1 MEKDTLR
8 NLMMAFAVVLVAM
21 WILPRLIPPPPKQ
34 APRPD
39 GAMTPSTVG
48 APAGDGRTAP
58 GRSAAG
64 QPEAQ
69 AAEPGNGTAL
79 TVLEADEERQFSLGS
94 AETNGVD
101 EDSVESPYR
110 MRLLLSNVGA
120 SVESATMTD
129 HAETID
135 KPDRYKLL
143 GVFEDLVGNR
153 HRSLAVESITIDD
166 QIVSLHDK
174 KWHTEGPHASQDN
187 SGQTIIFR
195 LDIVRDDKPVLKI
208 TRTFTLHEQTID
220 SGRHDLAAEIAIEN
234 LADTSQTVIVAYR
247 GGVGV
252 RSLGSIR
259 GPPSQFIDW
268 GIFREGRVDGERQTF
283 DRASKAAAASES
295 LYAISA
301 SEIDTRLSWAATAN
315 TYFTCTLAPLNA
327 DGSDNA
333 AYLGR
338 AEPIDLDGSGLSVKD
353 VTIRFITRAQKL
365 DPHATMRYPVAI
377 YIGEKDAKAFKT
389 VEDYKRRNYYYQ
401 VSQGYGWCTFTSLV
415 ELMIWLLNGL
425 SALTRDFGVAIII
438 LVLIVRTL
446 LHPITKKGQV
456 NMVKMQKK
464 MQELAPKIEEIKKKY
479 ANDKARL
486 NQEMMK
492 LNINPAGQIL
502 TCLPMMLQMPIWVAL
517 YISLSNNILIR
528 HQGSVLLPWVHD
540 MTVPDALY
548 TFSSPIIIPLLGWS
562 IPAFNLLPLLVAVF
576 MYTQQKLQP
585 KPTPSPNMTDQQRQQ
600 QEMMQKMGPIMSI
613 MMLIIFYPMPAGLN
627 LYIMTSSLFG
637 TIEQKRI
644 RAHIK
649 EQEDA
654 GTLLKPKEK
663 EKPIT
668 AADKGKPRKPSF
680 MERMQ
685 KAVDEAQKKQAQRPQ
700 KAKAKRKR

>member
-1 MEKDTLR
+1 MRKLD
-8 NLMMAFAVVLVAM
+8 A
-21 WILPRLIPPPPKQ
+21 K
-34 APRPD
+34 
-39 GAMTPSTVG
+39 STV
-48 APAGDGRTAP
+48 
-58 GRSAAG
+58 
-64 QPEAQ
+64 
-69 AAEPGNGTAL
+69 
-79 TVLEADEERQFSLGS
+79 
-94 AETNGVD
+94 
-101 EDSVESPYR
+101 
-110 MRLLLSNVGA
+110 
-120 SVESATMTD
+120 
-129 HAETID
+129 
-135 KPDRYKLL
+135 
-143 GVFEDLVGNR
+143 
-153 HRSLAVESITIDD
+153 
-166 QIVSLHDK
+166 
-174 KWHTEGPHASQDN
+174 
-187 SGQTIIFR
+187 
-195 LDIVRDDKPVLKI
+195 
-208 TRTFTLHEQTID
+208 
-220 SGRHDLAAEIAIEN
+220 
-234 LADTSQTVIVAYR
+234 
-247 GGVGV
+247 
-252 RSLGSIR
+252 
-259 GPPSQFIDW
+259 
-268 GIFREGRVDGERQTF
+268 
-283 DRASKAAAASES
+283 
-295 LYAISA
+295 
-301 SEIDTRLSWAATAN
+301 
-315 TYFTCTLAPLNA
+315 
-327 DGSDNA
+327 
-333 AYLGR
+333 
-338 AEPIDLDGSGLSVKD
+338 
-353 VTIRFITRAQKL
+353 
-365 DPHATMRYPVAI
+365 RYPVAV

-401 VSQGYGWCTFTSLV
+401 VSQGYGSCTFTSLV

-456 NMVKMQKK
+456 NMVRMQKK

-548 TFSSPIIIPLLGWS
+548 TFASPIIIPLLGWS

-600 QEMMQKMGPIMSI
+600 QEMMQKMGPMMSI

-649 EQEDA
+649 EQEEA

-663 EKPIT
+663 PIGPDREDKPS
-668 AADKGKPRKPSF
+668 RPSF
-680 MERMQ
+680 MQRMQ

-700 KAKAKRKR
+700 KAKTKRKR

>member
-1 MEKDTLR
+1 M
-8 NLMMAFAVVLVAM
+8 
-21 WILPRLIPPPPKQ
+21 
-34 APRPD
+34 
-39 GAMTPSTVG
+39 
-48 APAGDGRTAP
+48 
-58 GRSAAG
+58 
-64 QPEAQ
+64 
-69 AAEPGNGTAL
+69 
-79 TVLEADEERQFSLGS
+79 
-94 AETNGVD
+94 
-101 EDSVESPYR
+101 
-110 MRLLLSNVGA
+110 
-120 SVESATMTD
+120 
-129 HAETID
+129 
-135 KPDRYKLL
+135 
-143 GVFEDLVGNR
+143 
-153 HRSLAVESITIDD
+153 
-166 QIVSLHDK
+166 
-174 KWHTEGPHASQDN
+174 
-187 SGQTIIFR
+187 
-195 LDIVRDDKPVLKI
+195 
-208 TRTFTLHEQTID
+208 
-220 SGRHDLAAEIAIEN
+220 
-234 LADTSQTVIVAYR
+234 
-247 GGVGV
+247 
-252 RSLGSIR
+252 
-259 GPPSQFIDW
+259 
-268 GIFREGRVDGERQTF
+268 
-283 DRASKAAAASES
+283 
-295 LYAISA
+295 
-301 SEIDTRLSWAATAN
+301 
-315 TYFTCTLAPLNA
+315 
-327 DGSDNA
+327 
-333 AYLGR
+333 
-338 AEPIDLDGSGLSVKD
+338 
-353 VTIRFITRAQKL
+353 TIRFITRRQKL
-365 DPHATMRYPVAI
+365 DPRATVRYPVAI
-377 YIGEKDAKAFKT
+377 YVGEKDAKAFKT

-401 VSQGYGWCTFTSLV
+401 VSQGYGWCTFISLV

-528 HQGSVLLPWVHD
+528 HQGSVFLPWVHD

-548 TFSSPIIIPLLGWS
+548 TFASPIIIPVLGWS

-600 QEMMQKMGPIMSI
+600 QEMMQKMGPMMSV

-649 EQEDA
+649 EQEEA
-654 GTLLKPKEK
+654 GTLLKPKDVPVAE
-663 EKPIT
+663 
-668 AADKGKPRKPSF
+668 DGSGKPRKPSF

-685 KAVDEAQKKQAQRPQ
+685 KAVDEAQKKQVRRPQ
-700 KAKAKRKR
+700 KPKTKPKTKRKP